1 MLRQPQ
7 QQEDPEVA
15 RRKIEDTAAETRRH
29 LVELVK
35 SPPFLAA
42 MAHVCSLTQK
52 MNWATGSA
60 PGEVIQW
67 DRMAWSHENHFT
79 AVGVSVDPGNRVLSI
94 IMLAIRHILGM
105 EPLLEA
111 RACSP
116 GFRDAAPRRPVGW
129 PDKDEHKCE
138 KHPLLAGATTAGISR
153 KEGCMKPI
161 SDLTKKGI
169 PPEVCLRLV
178 FAIFAHDEPGQRVT
192 LLHDISTSAQERL
205 GDILEAAGGVLG
217 PYTPAAKSMMAT
229 MHEAHGINQ
238 RSDTNALNKL
248 FKIAV
253 GITELSWML
262 CDPKTPGDTAVRMFG
277 AIHKLGADA
286 AALNPED
293 HGSGCW
299 VCACVAQMDR

>member
-111 RACSP
+111 RACAP

-129 PDKDEHKCE
+129 PGENEHKCE
-138 KHPLLAGATTAGISR
+138 KHRLLAGATTVGILR

-161 SDLTKKGI
+161 SGFTKKGI
-169 PPEVCLRLV
+169 PAEVCLRLV
-178 FAIFAHDEPGQRVT
+178 HSPSS
-192 LLHDISTSAQERL
+192 H
-205 GDILEAAGGVLG
+205 
-217 PYTPAAKSMMAT
+217 T
-229 MHEAHGINQ
+229 MSQARE
-238 RSDTNALNKL
+238 
-248 FKIAV
+248 
-253 GITELSWML
+253 
-262 CDPKTPGDTAVRMFG
+262 
-277 AIHKLGADA
+277 
-286 AALNPED
+286 
-293 HGSGCW
+293 
-299 VCACVAQMDR
+299 